1 MINSKTKSQRS
12 KSKRNRRLSPSLLV
26 SFVALFVALSGA
38 AVALPGTETVN
49 SGDIKDNSVK
59 SVDLKDD
66 QAVEG
71 VDVVD
76 ETLASADVQNGTLT
90 GADVA
95 QRHASSKA
103 TWRRARS
110 ARTRSATTSTSTPT
124 RSTCRAA
131 APRTATTT
139 ASR

>member
-1 MINSKTKSQRS
+1 MTTTTMKSQRS
-12 KSKRNRRLSPSLLV
+12 KSNRTRRLSPSLLV

-59 SVDLKDD
+59 SVDLRDD

-95 QRHASSKA
+95 NDSLTSEA
-103 TWRRARS
+103 TWHLPRS
-110 ARTRSATTSTSTPT
+110 ARRRSVT
-124 RSTCRAA
+124 RSTG
-131 APRTATTT
+131 TTT
-139 ASR
+139 R